1 LALLTAVEKWRHY
14 LQGRPFVIRT
24 DHISL
29 KYLLEQ
35 KLTHALQHKG
45 LCKMLGLD
53 YVVQYKKGSENITA
67 DALSRQRTHDD
78 LGEIEAVTELLPSW
92 LEELK
97 GSYVQDEW
105 ALQVLS
111 QYSKKETLEKEVTVH
126 EGIIRK
132 GCRIYVGTSMN
143 WRSKIIQVLHDSS
156 LGGHSG
162 IVGVSL

>member
-1 LALLTAVEKWRHY
+1 
-14 LQGRPFVIRT
+14 
-24 DHISL
+24 
-29 KYLLEQ
+29 
-35 KLTHALQHKG
+35 
-45 LCKMLGLD
+45 
-53 YVVQYKKGSENITA
+53 
-67 DALSRQRTHDD
+67 
-78 LGEIEAVTELLPSW
+78 
-92 LEELK
+92 
-97 GSYVQDEW
+97 
-105 ALQVLS
+105 VLS